1 MRTTGARLAVAAA
14 AALLLSLVAYWLV
27 GDTLDPGLQTDIV
40 GYPTFADFNIYGY
53 FWKYAL
59 VVIVFPLATLGAYVG
74 LSRLLVGRPDTG
86 PRPGPA
92 GEIEAVPDIVGWRVW
107 PVTLGRT
114 LFVGLALGLETA
126 IWLDGGYGVTL
137 AAAATYCAVV
147 ALVGWIGTRLGEHAV
162 RTMAAANTLATPCLV
177 VGLYGVSRS
186 TRITVESTG
195 AEHPYSWLP
204 PWLAFGAAAALL
216 VFLVVYLVRD
226 QWRLRVGSLERGVL
240 LLVVAPIVLFVF
252 VADLPGQLGTLDLY
266 EEGQILAAAEL
277 TREGAFPWRDLLVAH
292 GLLHDVGQGLVGFGL
307 FEDSR
312 WGLVSG
318 QDVLL
323 FPIAW
328 LTVYYLAAYLLWA
341 NWLVLAGAQLL
352 IVTGHVSEVQIR
364 FLVLP
369 VVLLLL
375 AALLQRATLPRAV
388 AFTAAL
394 VIQTIVT
401 PEAIVAVVAYVG
413 TLAAFE
419 AYYYERGTGLA
430 RGFRRLLY
438 CGATALCL
446 GACWLAFLG
455 ANHTLDDWFFS
466 FAATIPGHQLT
477 GGIPILVSRREF
489 EIVATGV
496 LLLSVFAFV
505 VARTRMRRPLA
516 YRDWIM
522 IALAGVSALYFT
534 KFLGRADRYHLD
546 QSFSVTVPLL
556 FYVGYRAITFAE
568 AYIASVG
575 RARGVGWAPRRHT
588 VTIPLLVVLL
598 AIAPAGLG
606 AVTSA
611 PQHFEARVETEPAVE
626 RIGHS
631 RPDENDPEVIRD
643 LSRTLDG
650 LLEPGQTVFDFANAP
665 GLFHY
670 LLDQTSPTRYYHVS
684 MAIRQRTQS
693 DLVRQLERRSPGVV
707 VLTSNDVPTSVST
720 WDGVAN
726 QVRHYDVSE
735 YLLDRYV
742 PVVEAAG
749 FVLAR
754 PRADGVRADPS
765 LYFRVEPCDWGYVPN
780 FFAPAPA
787 EGSRSVKLPF
797 RRSADGTRLAVTLPP
812 DATEYGWLE
821 LRTGTPVG
829 AARFELTDRPGGAEE
844 RSIAWNTLERGRN
857 TTRVKVGACSQWRG
871 YEPGVVYLTS
881 DVAQDV
887 DRVRLIR

>member
-1 MRTTGARLAVAAA
+1 M
-14 AALLLSLVAYWLV
+14 
-27 GDTLDPGLQTDIV
+27 
-40 GYPTFADFNIYGY
+40 
-53 FWKYAL
+53 
-59 VVIVFPLATLGAYVG
+59 
-74 LSRLLVGRPDTG
+74 
-86 PRPGPA
+86 
-92 GEIEAVPDIVGWRVW
+92 
-107 PVTLGRT
+107 
-114 LFVGLALGLETA
+114 
-126 IWLDGGYGVTL
+126 
-137 AAAATYCAVV
+137 
-147 ALVGWIGTRLGEHAV
+147 
-162 RTMAAANTLATPCLV
+162 
-177 VGLYGVSRS
+177 
-186 TRITVESTG
+186 
-195 AEHPYSWLP
+195 
-204 PWLAFGAAAALL
+204 
-216 VFLVVYLVRD
+216 FLVVYLVRD

-496 LLLSVFAFV
+496 LLLERVRV
-505 VARTRMRRPLA
+505 RRRTYTDEAPTGVPRLA
-516 YRDWIM
+516 HDRD
-522 IALAGVSALYFT
+522 AGVSALYFA
-534 KFLGRADRYHLD
+534 KFLSRADPYHLG
-546 QSFSVTVPLL
+546 QSFAAAVPLL
-556 FYVGYRAITFAE
+556 FYLVY
-568 AYIASVG
+568 
-575 RARGVGWAPRRHT
+575 RGVTYGEACSRRMPRAWPGLAPATPHGDDSATRRAACARLNRSRRDDAAPR
-588 VTIPLLVVLL
+588 
-598 AIAPAGLG
+598 
-606 AVTSA
+606 
-611 PQHFEARVETEPAVE
+611 HFAA
-626 RIGHS
+626 HAAQ
-631 RPDENDPEVIRD
+631 N
-643 LSRTLDG
+643 
-650 LLEPGQTVFDFANAP
+650 
-665 GLFHY
+665 
-670 LLDQTSPTRYYHVS
+670 
-684 MAIRQRTQS
+684 
-693 DLVRQLERRSPGVV
+693 RRSSGSATRDP
-707 VLTSNDVPTSVST
+707 
-720 WDGVAN
+720 
-726 QVRHYDVSE
+726 
-735 YLLDRYV
+735 
-742 PVVEAAG
+742 
-749 FVLAR
+749 AR
-754 PRADGVRADPS
+754 
-765 LYFRVEPCDWGYVPN
+765 
-780 FFAPAPA
+780 
-787 EGSRSVKLPF
+787 
-797 RRSADGTRLAVTLPP
+797 TTPP
-812 DATEYGWLE
+812 
-821 LRTGTPVG
+821 
-829 AARFELTDRPGGAEE
+829 
-844 RSIAWNTLERGRN
+844 
-857 TTRVKVGACSQWRG
+857 
-871 YEPGVVYLTS
+871 
-881 DVAQDV
+881 
-887 DRVRLIR
+887 